1 MGGKL
6 FMTGKGFELE
16 RNSKNNKIKRKER
29 MKQTHFALTNRALFT
44 IPAEHSQATLQ
55 HF

>member
-16 RNSKNNKIKRKER
+16 RNSKNNKIKR
-29 MKQTHFALTNRALFT
+29 
-44 IPAEHSQATLQ
+44 
-55 HF
+55 